1 MEDSSVGTARD
12 VVVVFSR
19 LRRRLREVA
28 DPQGLTPSQRSVL
41 SRLEKDGP
49 ASASGLATAE
59 RVRPQSMA
67 ATLGVLEQQALIE
80 RRPDPEDGR
89 RQLVT
94 LTDAG
99 RAHVEGTRQAKEEW
113 LVHALREHCT
123 EAERRTVADAMGL
136 LDRLTHT

>member
-1 MEDSSVGTARD
+1 VEDSSVRAARD

-28 DPQGLTPSQRSVL
+28 DPHGLTPSQRSVL
-41 SRLEKDGP
+41 SRLDKDGP

-67 ATLGVLEQQALIE
+67 AILGALEQQALIE
-80 RRPDPEDGR
+80 RRPDPGDGR

-94 LTDAG
+94 LTGAG
-99 RAHVEGTRQAKEEW
+99 HAHVEGTRQAKEEW

-123 EAERRTVADAMGL
+123 ENERRTVADAMAI

>member
-1 MEDSSVGTARD
+1 MEDTAVRAARD
-12 VVVVFSR
+12 LVVVFSR

-28 DPQGLTPSQRSVL
+28 DAHGLTPSQTSVL
-41 SRLEKDGP
+41 SRLSKDGP
-49 ASASGLATAE
+49 ATASGLAAAE

-67 ATLGVLEQQALIE
+67 ATLGALEQQALIQ
-80 RRPDPEDGR
+80 RRADPEDGR

-113 LVHALREHCT
+113 LVQALREHYT
-123 EAERRTVADAMGL
+123 EAERRTVADAMAL
-136 LDRLTHT
+136 LDRLTHA

>member
-1 MEDSSVGTARD
+1 MEDSAVKAARD

-19 LRRRLREVA
+19 LRLRLREVT
-28 DPQGLTPSQRSVL
+28 DPHGLTPSQTSVL
-41 SRLEKDGP
+41 SRLAKDGP
-49 ASASGLATAE
+49 ATASGLAVAE

-67 ATLGVLEQQALIE
+67 ATLGALEQQALVE

-94 LTDAG
+94 LTDLG

-113 LVHALREHCT
+113 LVGALREHCT
-123 EAERRTVADAMGL
+123 EVERRTIADAMAL
-136 LDRLTHT
+136 LDGLTHT